1 MGCFDLKIKCV
12 CEGIEWRFRLFRRAM
27 YFILLRLEDIP
38 LGLWSSAKA
47 AKTGI
52 LYSVPLRFS
61 PGTKGGCKWGDG
73 RFKKLLV
80 VSRM

>member
-1 MGCFDLKIKCV
+1 
-12 CEGIEWRFRLFRRAM
+12 M
-27 YFILLRLEDIP
+27 YFILFRLEAIL
-38 LGLWSSAKA
+38 LGLWPSSNV

-61 PGTKGGCKWGDG
+61 PGTKGDVKGVTAALE
-73 RFKKLLV
+73 KKLLV

>member
-12 CEGIEWRFRLFRRAM
+12 CEGIEWCFGLFRRAM

-38 LGLWSSAKA
+38 LGLWSSAKV

-52 LYSVPLRFS
+52 LYSVP
-61 PGTKGGCKWGDG
+61 
-73 RFKKLLV
+73 
-80 VSRM
+80 